1 MTSIMRGT
9 DIPFFIRNLP
19 EGAEIKRL
27 DFAQC
32 GIILIT
38 KTTEDFDFDGTTA
51 TAWLTQE
58 DTLKLK
64 EKYMIDIQLSL
75 HINGKAKR
83 TLIKRISSDKILYEG
98 VI

>member
-9 DIPFFIRNLP
+9 DIPFFLRNLP

-27 DFAQC
+27 DFAQN
-32 GIILIT
+32 GMVVIT

-51 TAWLTQE
+51 SAWLTQVE
-58 DTLKLK
+58 TLRLK

-83 TLIKRISSDKILYEG
+83 TLIKRISLDKILYEG
-98 VI
+98 VV

>member
-9 DIPFFIRNLP
+9 DIPFFLRNLP

-27 DFAQC
+27 DFAQN
-32 GIILIT
+32 GMVVIT

-51 TAWLTQE
+51 SAWLTQAE
-58 DTLKLK
+58 TLRLK

-83 TLIKRISSDKILYEG
+83 TLIKRISLDKILYEG